1 MTEPNKPQPSSA
13 SSADE
18 LHRWTLD
25 RMRTFIAALRR
36 TRSVAA
42 AARAAG
48 MSRQAAYRLR
58 ARLPGHPFDQAWA
71 AALAPRE
78 AFRMM
83 TAGYPAATPV
93 GPADGPFWGGGGYR
107 GSQVVTPGHRG

>member
-1 MTEPNKPQPSSA
+1 
-13 SSADE
+13 
-18 LHRWTLD
+18 
-25 RMRTFIAALRR
+25 MRTFIAVLRR

-42 AARAAG
+42 AARSAG

-78 AFRMM
+78 AFRLM
-83 TAGYPAATPV
+83 TTGYVVPAGATASAAEARAPQPPQGHT
-93 GPADGPFWGGGGYR
+93 

>member
-1 MTEPNKPQPSSA
+1 
-13 SSADE
+13 
-18 LHRWTLD
+18 
-25 RMRTFIAALRR
+25 MRTFIDILRR

-78 AFRMM
+78 TFRLMTTGYAVAF
-83 TAGYPAATPV
+83 PEAATSANAV
-93 GPADGPFWGGGGYR
+93 ARGEGGLQG
-107 GSQVVTPGHRG
+107 VTPGHRG

>member
-1 MTEPNKPQPSSA
+1 MGMTELIELQPSPPP
-13 SSADE
+13 ADE

-42 AARAAG
+42 AARTAG

-78 AFRMM
+78 AFRTM
-83 TAGYPAATPV
+83 TTGYAAAAATSGVDRPAG
-93 GPADGPFWGGGGYR
+93 GPG